1 MIIMIQFLE
10 RYNAKAIPLLQRVPP
25 EPSWRKFAHKY
36 STKHKQRLAQLLSKG
51 HKRIRLGFKSSSTSR
66 ACISPHHPRIENAA
80 TSSASKFRDDF
91 GREMHISVSLFQE
104 FLEDHASKKRRV
116 TWQENTP
123 TTSMHVQFINI
134 RLIRVKIHWIKHNQF
149 LILAILWLLQQTD

>member
-10 RYNAKAIPLLQRVPP
+10 RYNAKAVPLQQSVPP
-25 EPSWRKFAHKY
+25 EPSSRKFGHKY

-66 ACISPHHPRIENAA
+66 ACISHHNPRIENAA
-80 TSSASKFRDDF
+80 TSSVMIL
-91 GREMHISVSLFQE
+91 GEMQISDSRVSWEPCRQ
-104 FLEDHASKKRRV
+104 KKGGV

-123 TTSMHVQFINI
+123 TTLMHVQVTNI
-134 RLIRVKIHWIKHNQF
+134 RLIKVKIHWIKPNQF
-149 LILAILWLLQQTD
+149 LALAILRLLQQTD